1 MSGDFYIDN
10 NSFMHRLDARTKMA
24 LAFLTV
30 VAILM
35 FEHPVWLIPITCL
48 SLLQL
53 YIAGAFRNLRRI
65 RFILIMMSLSSM
77 ILWNFFSSGV
87 TPLWWKFE
95 VESFLFA
102 VNRTLLIVLVIS
114 SGMVLISTTRNEEL
128 VLGLIKIGL
137 PYRVGF
143 ALSTALRLLPTIG
156 SSIITISQAQR
167 SRGLDLHVKNPLE
180 RLRRFLPLLVPVFI
194 STIRNTNTFAMALE
208 SKGFGARDKRSYYLQ
223 MQFKRADYLV
233 LGFALVFVAGSIV
246 LRLQGI
252 GQIPGLT
259 RF

>member
-1 MSGDFYIDN
+1 MSGDFYLDN
-10 NSFMHRLDARTKMA
+10 NSFMHRLDARSKLA
-24 LAFLTV
+24 LILLTL
-30 VAILM
+30 VAIVI
-35 FEHPVWLIPITCL
+35 FQHPLWLVPITGL
-48 SLLQL
+48 TLLQV

-65 RFILIMMSLSSM
+65 RYILIALSLSSM

-102 VNRTLLIVLVIS
+102 VNRTLLIVLVIC
-114 SGMVLISTTRNEEL
+114 SGMVLVSTTRNEEL

-156 SSIITISQAQR
+156 SSVITISQAQR
-167 SRGLDLHVKNPLE
+167 SRGLDLDVKNPLE
-180 RLRRFLPLLVPVFI
+180 RLRRFLPLLVPVFL

-208 SKGFGARDKRSYYLQ
+208 SKGFGARDKRSYYLK
-223 MQFKRADYLV
+223 MEMKRADFLV
-233 LGFALVFVAGSIV
+233 LSFALLFVAVSIW
-246 LRLQGI
+246 LRIQGF
-252 GQIPGLT
+252 GRIPGLT